1 MRKIGTRQHKTTSKL
16 TKALGITVASG
27 LAFLLTMGT
36 GESSIYVNGIKSH
49 DSEPASTWQ
58 PGDEGYDEKIAK
70 INARYKKD
78 IVPIFKV
85 ACWDCHTMDTH
96 YPFYYALPP
105 VKKMMDY
112 DIIEGRR
119 HLWLGE
125 DFPFDDRHSPYYDLD
140 EIELSIIRKTA
151 PPVKYMALHWDAIL
165 SEKEKQLIL
174 DWARDGKKLLEK
186 YPGAASKT
194 SVSH

>member
-1 MRKIGTRQHKTTSKL
+1 MSENQQNERTPRRLAMKL
-16 TKALGITVASG
+16 VAAGAL
-27 LAFLLTMGT
+27 LLTMAT
-36 GESSIYVNGIKSH
+36 AESSIYVNGIKSH
-49 DSEPASTWQ
+49 DSEPESTWQ

-70 INARYKKD
+70 INARYKKE

-85 ACWDCHTMDTH
+85 ACYDCHTNETH
-96 YPFYYALPP
+96 YPFYYHIPP
-105 VKKMMDY
+105 VKKVMDY

-119 HLWLGE
+119 HLWLADE
-125 DFPFDDRHSPYYDLD
+125 FPFDKRHSPYYDLD

-165 SEKEKQLIL
+165 SSEEKQKIL
-174 DWARDGKKLLEK
+174 DWAREGKKLLEK

-194 SVSH
+194 ATSH

>member
-1 MRKIGTRQHKTTSKL
+1 MKTRGLKTI
-16 TKALGITVASG
+16 AGCA
-27 LAFLLTMGT
+27 LAFAMLVTT
-36 GESSIYVNGIKSH
+36 AESSIYVNGIKSH
-49 DSEPASTWQ
+49 DSEPAATWQ
-58 PGDEGYDEKIAK
+58 PGDEGYDEKIAE

-78 IVPIFKV
+78 ILPIFKV
-85 ACWDCHTMDTH
+85 ACYDCHTMETH
-96 YPFYYALPP
+96 YPFYYHIPQ
-105 VKKMMDY
+105 VKEVMDY

-125 DFPFDDRHSPYYDLD
+125 EFPFDKRHTPYYDLD

-165 SEKEKQLIL
+165 SDAEEQLIL

-186 YPGAASKT
+186 NPGATKKAT
-194 SVSH
+194 SH